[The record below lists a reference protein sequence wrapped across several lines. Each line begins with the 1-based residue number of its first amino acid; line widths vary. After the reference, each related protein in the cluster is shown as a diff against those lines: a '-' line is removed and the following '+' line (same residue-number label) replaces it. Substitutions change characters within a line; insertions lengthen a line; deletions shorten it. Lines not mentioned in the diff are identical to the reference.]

1 HVRAVR
7 AERLRRIGEAE
18 RDRRG
23 VDRREPPVEPESLYG
38 ARRAG
43 IEPRPGS
50 EVPCPAVA
58 DPDLGERLLEARER
72 DLAGRRRTARRRAR
86 RAAPRAAGRLA
97 ALTRIDNA
105 VAAEGR
111 RAEPVVSLAGHE
123 HLPHTLL
130 RTLVPC
136 AAAHALA
143 AGGRPAGADLFFAV
157 LPTAGRRADR
167 RRSCQR
173 SGKDHECGCRE
184 CFPCHRIL
192 LRGPKHRSHSSCTQR
207 AFTAR
212 RTGSSYFASAPTCS
226 LARSIV
232 RSISSCFTARH
243 SSSEPRAATSCHWL
257 RGAPG
262 TSRWPRGAVSSSI
275 SRGCIKTHPPRL
287 LRPIPL
293 QATTAARSRQS
304 PTTST
309 RRRHAI
315 EATSAWFAR
324 ACQNP
329 RDRGR
334 RPVAV
339 ARPRAPGLVA
349 PVAPVQSAAVQK
361 VSSSMSSLSGP
372 VVTSDSPL
380 PFRSQHAVR
389 RPVIR

>member
-1 HVRAVR
+1 
-7 AERLRRIGEAE
+7 
-18 RDRRG
+18 
-23 VDRREPPVEPESLYG
+23 
-38 ARRAG
+38 
-43 IEPRPGS
+43 
-50 EVPCPAVA
+50 
-58 DPDLGERLLEARER
+58 R
-72 DLAGRRRTARRRAR
+72 DLAGRPRTARRRAR

-184 CFPCHRIL
+184 CFPCHRTLLRAL

-243 SSSEPRAATSCHWL
+243 SSSEPRAATPCPWL
-257 RGAPG
+257 RVAPG
-262 TSRWPRGAVSSSI
+262 TSRWPRGAVLSSI
-275 SRGCIKTHPPRL
+275 SGGCIKSHLPRL
-287 LRPIPL
+287 LRPSPL
-293 QATTAARSRQS
+293 QATTATRSRQS

-315 EATSAWFAR
+315 EPTSAWFAR
-324 ACQNP
+324 ACQSP
-329 RDRGR
+329 ATVTGSPARL
-334 RPVAV
+334 P
-339 ARPRAPGLVA
+339 RPRAPGLVLDRKDGF
-349 PVAPVQSAAVQK
+349 AV
-361 VSSSMSSLSGP
+361 
-372 VVTSDSPL
+372 D
-380 PFRSQHAVR
+380 AVR
-389 RPVIR
+389 AHARRGRVVDSEAVVSQVTAIPTTDAARSIVMG